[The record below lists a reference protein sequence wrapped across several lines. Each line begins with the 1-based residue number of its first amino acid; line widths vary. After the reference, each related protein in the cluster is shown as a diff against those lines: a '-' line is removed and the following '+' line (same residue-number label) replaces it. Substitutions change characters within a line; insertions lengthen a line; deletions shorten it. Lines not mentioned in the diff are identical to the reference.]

1 MLPVPSAFS
10 RPPMRCSSPGV
21 PGIAHGR
28 ASVWSSRRNG
38 QKSSPTLGWD
48 ANDRLMSGSLSTDG
62 ILHGSAPLA
71 RYPSER
77 RITGVMYL
85 SAMRAASSAAQKHDG
100 GEYDATIGTGASPC
114 RPNMA
119 CRRSA
124 CSVLVGSPVDGPPR
138 WMSQTI
144 SGSSSD
150 TASPIVSDFRATP
163 GPEVVVTPRAPPN
176 AAPSAASMP
185 AISSSAWNV
194 RTPNRLC
201 FESSCRMSDA
211 GVIGYDPRNNGNPL
225 RCEAVISP
233 YARARL
239 PVMLRYRPGGSG
251 AGLTSYE
258 TAKSSVVSP

>member
-28 ASVWSSRRNG
+28 ANVWSSRRNG

-114 RPNMA
+114 RPNIA
-119 CRRSA
+119 CRRSD

-138 WMSQTI
+138 WMSMTI

-150 TASPIVSDFRATP
+150 TPRPIASALRSRP
-163 GPEVVVTPRAPPN
+163 GPEVVVTPMWPANAEPRAMLT
-176 AAPSAASMP
+176 A
-185 AISSSAWNV
+185 AISSSACTV
-194 RTPNRLC
+194 RTPKFLWRDSLG
-201 FESSCRMSDA
+201 RGWGGG
-211 GVIGYDPRNNGNPL
+211 GV
-225 RCEAVISP
+225 
-233 YARARL
+233 
-239 PVMLRYRPGGSG
+239 GGG
-251 AGLTSYE
+251 AGGRG
-258 TAKSSVVSP
+258 